1 MAFTH
6 TQALSLLR
14 QAQRNQRL
22 PHALLLTGTEA
33 AGTHELALNIAQELN
48 GGYAESLDSLR
59 HPMCRVIRPASK
71 SRSILINNIRE
82 IEPFLAL
89 RADEGAHKIIIMVEA
104 HRMKEEA
111 ANAFLK
117 TLEEPPPATLI
128 ILITEQPDHLLPTI
142 LSRCIRMDLR
152 ATNQELVLTDVQQQ
166 FLPMLQVALTQ
177 LGSNVAAL
185 ALRADFQQI
194 LTARRDAITKRIT
207 LAVKEESK
215 AISEGTGIGDW
226 EARQKDSTAAH
237 IETEYLSQREEMLEL
252 LSICLGQAVLIASHA
267 PDAKALVPEIATMAE
282 QQAVPQLIQ
291 RMRSV
296 DALRRDLQYNINEA
310 LALDVRMMEIIG
322 QASN

>member
-1 MAFTH
+1 MPFTH
-6 TQALSLLR
+6 SQALSLIK
-14 QAQRNQRL
+14 QAQHNKRL
-22 PHALLLTGTEA
+22 PHALLLTGSVE
-33 AGTHELALNIAQELN
+33 AGTQKLALDIAQELN
-48 GGYAESLDSLR
+48 GGYAESLENLR

-71 SRSILINNIRE
+71 SRSILISNIRE

-89 RADEGAHKIIIMVEA
+89 RADDGTHKIIIIVEA
-104 HRMKEEA
+104 ERMKEEA

-117 TLEEPPPATLI
+117 TLEEPPPSTLI

-152 ATNQELVLTDVQQQ
+152 AVNQELVLTEVQKK
-166 FLPMLQVALTQ
+166 FLPMLQEALTHV
-177 LGSNVAAL
+177 GSNVAAL
-185 ALRADFQQI
+185 ALRSDFQLI
-194 LTARRDAITKRIT
+194 LTQARDSITKRIT
-207 LAVKEESK
+207 LSVKEESK
-215 AISEGTGIGDW
+215 AISEGTGVTDW

-252 LSICLGQAVLIASHA
+252 LSICLGQAVLIASNA
-267 PDAKALVPEIATMAE
+267 PDAKPLMPEISKIAQDLPVAN
-282 QQAVPQLIQ
+282 LIQ

-322 QASN
+322 QPST

>member
-1 MAFTH
+1 MAFTLP
-6 TQALSLLR
+6 QALTLLR

-22 PHALLLTGTEA
+22 PHALLLTGTTE
-33 AGTHELALNIAQELN
+33 AGTHKLALNIAQDLN
-48 GGYAESLDSLR
+48 GCHAESLDTLR

-89 RADEGAHKIIIMVEA
+89 RADDGDHKIIIIEEA

-152 ATNQELVLTDVQQQ
+152 ATNQELVLTEVQKQ
-166 FLPMLQVALTQ
+166 FLPMLQQALTQ

-185 ALRADFQQI
+185 ALRSDFQQI
-194 LTARRDAITKRIT
+194 LTNRRDAITKRIT

-215 AISEGTGIGDW
+215 AISEGTGITDW

-237 IETEYLSQREEMLEL
+237 IETEYISQREEMLEL

-267 PDAKALVPEIATMAE
+267 PDAKALVPEIATMAQ

-322 QASN
+322 QAHS

>member
-1 MAFTH
+1 MAFTQS
-6 TQALSLLR
+6 QALSLLQ
-14 QAQRNQRL
+14 QAQRNKRL

-33 AGTHELALNIAQELN
+33 AGTHELALNIAQHLN
-48 GGYAESLDSLR
+48 GGYADSLDTLR

-71 SRSILINNIRE
+71 SRSILISNIRE

-89 RADEGAHKIIIMVEA
+89 RADDGAHKIIIIVEA

-128 ILITEQPDHLLPTI
+128 LLITEQPDHLLPTI

-152 ATNQELVLTDVQQQ
+152 AINQELVLTEVQQE
-166 FLPMLQVALTQ
+166 FLPMLQLALTQ

-185 ALRADFQQI
+185 ALRSDFQQI
-194 LTARRDAITKRIT
+194 LTARRDTITRRIT
-207 LAVKEESK
+207 LAVKEEAK
-215 AISEGTGIGDW
+215 AISEGTGVTDW
-226 EARQKDSTAAH
+226 ESRQKDSTAAL

-267 PDAKALVPEIATMAE
+267 PDAKPLVPEIESMA
-282 QQAVPQLIQ
+282 QQQPVPQLIQ

-322 QASN
+322 QATL

>member
-6 TQALSLLR
+6 TQALALLQ
-14 QAQRNQRL
+14 QARRNKRL
-22 PHALLLTGTEA
+22 PHALLITGSEA
-33 AGTHELALNIAQELN
+33 AGTHQLALDIAQELN
-48 GGYAESLDSLR
+48 GGHAEALESLR
-59 HPMCRVIRPASK
+59 HTMCRVIRPASK

-89 RADEGAHKIIIMVEA
+89 RADDGAHKIIIIVEA

-152 ATNQELVLTDVQQQ
+152 STQPKLILTEVQKQ
-166 FLPMLQVALTQ
+166 FLPMLQEALPQ

-185 ALRADFQQI
+185 ALRSDFQQI
-194 LTARRDAITKRIT
+194 LTQSRDAITRRIT
-207 LAVKEESK
+207 LAMKEESK
-215 AISEGTGIGDW
+215 AISEGTGITDW
-226 EARQKDSTAAH
+226 ESRQKDSTAAH

-252 LSICLGQAVLIASHA
+252 LSICLGQAVLIASNA
-267 PDAKALVPEIATMAE
+267 PDAKALIPELVSIAKQHPVA
-282 QQAVPQLIQ
+282 QLIG

-322 QASN
+322 QPSL